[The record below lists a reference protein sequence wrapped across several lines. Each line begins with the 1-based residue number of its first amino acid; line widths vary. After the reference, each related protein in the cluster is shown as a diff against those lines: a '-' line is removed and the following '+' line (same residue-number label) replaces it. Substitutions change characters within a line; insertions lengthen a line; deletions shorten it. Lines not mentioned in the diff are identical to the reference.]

1 MRRVNKRQRGNSSW
15 MRLHLVLNDER
26 RGEHERSIDMK
37 RALFPGG
44 FRTLYR
50 VTAPP
55 HVEGISLLL
64 NEDRDRPGMWMHF
77 SSSNRLIP
85 VVTRGL
91 SALASDFSCEDLKN
105 LYRLDEYNFRTLRRE
120 PVAGQSTLV
129 IEMIPKTE
137 MLQRELGYTR
147 SVGWIREDIWLVVRA
162 EYHDA
167 SGRPFKTF
175 RADEVERVQ
184 GIWTARKYSMVNH
197 RARHRSDVE
206 VLEVRYGISF
216 PGEKFEPEA
225 LERPAAELNGAGS
238 PARGR

>member
-1 MRRVNKRQRGNSSW
+1 
-15 MRLHLVLNDER
+15 MRLRLVLSDER
-26 RGEHERSIDMK
+26 RGDHDRTIEMK
-37 RALFPGG
+37 RASFPGG

-64 NEDRDRPGMWMHF
+64 NEDRARPGMWMHF

-91 SALASDFSCEDLKN
+91 SALASDFSCEDLRN
-105 LYRLDEYNFRTLRRE
+105 LYRLHEYSFRTLRRE
-120 PVAGQSTLV
+120 QVAGRSTLV
-129 IEMIPKTE
+129 VEMLPKTE

-147 SVGWIREDIWLVVRA
+147 SVGWVREDIAMIIRA
-162 EYHDA
+162 EYYDA
-167 SGRPFKTF
+167 GDRPFKTF
-175 RADEVERVQ
+175 RSDEVERVQ

-206 VLEVRYGISF
+206 VLEVRYGTSF
-216 PGEKFEPEA
+216 PGEKFEPET
-225 LERPAAELNGAGS
+225 LVRPTADLSGAGS